1 MRQTEKRSGQGR
13 RWRVDADTSSACP
26 VPAKKWNM
34 LLSDLE
40 QYCQRLNNTVRP
52 WTILSDLEQYCQR
65 LKMSLV
71 KLVLGG
77 WHLRDFFF
85 YVLSLWAGRVVLVFS
100 CATTSVLCAPLVQEF
115 LPFTCCCLCDH
126 AYWGLSSWVFAGCVP
141 LLTVWL
147 LKVCNVLSLPFRVKL
162 AISALFFAE
171 DRLWISLYI
180 SW

>member
-40 QYCQRLNNTVRP
+40 QYCQRL
-52 WTILSDLEQYCQR
+52 
-65 LKMSLV
+65 KMSLV

-85 YVLSLWAGRVVLVFS
+85 YVLSPWAGRVVLVFS

-115 LPFTCCCLCDH
+115 LPFTCCCLCDY

-147 LKVCNVLSLPFRVKL
+147 LKVCNVLSLPYH
-162 AISALFFAE
+162 SG
-171 DRLWISLYI
+171 
-180 SW
+180 

>member
-40 QYCQRLNNTVRP
+40 QYCQRL
-52 WTILSDLEQYCQR
+52 
-65 LKMSLV
+65 KMSLV

-85 YVLSLWAGRVVLVFS
+85 YVLSPWAGRVVLVFS

-147 LKVCNVLSLPFRVKL
+147 LKVCNVLSLPYH
-162 AISALFFAE
+162 SG
-171 DRLWISLYI
+171 
-180 SW
+180 

>member
-40 QYCQRLNNTVRP
+40 QYCQRL
-52 WTILSDLEQYCQR
+52 
-65 LKMSLV
+65 KMSLV

-85 YVLSLWAGRVVLVFS
+85 YVLSPWAGRVVLVFS

-171 DRLWISLYI
+171 DRL
-180 SW
+180 